1 MTDARAPVVAE
12 PRSQDT
18 RLAQVFGSK
27 TPEIGGDKRIAI
39 HKRVA
44 KLMTSAERE
53 APLSSYLAREFR
65 RSVLTLQEY
74 AREFDGEGQRE
85 KAVQIHI
92 MLVKHLKG
100 VANDSHPEGLS
111 PEEEARMEAEAEA
124 MSDEEL
130 AAATD
135 RHD

>member
-1 MTDARAPVVAE
+1 MEGRATVVTE
-12 PRSQDT
+12 PRPQDT
-18 RLAQVFGSK
+18 RVTQVFGAKPVMLEGS
-27 TPEIGGDKRIAI
+27 KRIAI

-44 KLMTSAERE
+44 KLMTRAERE
-53 APLSSYLAREFR
+53 APLNDYLAREFR

-100 VANDSHPEGLS
+100 VANDSPPAGIS
-111 PEEEARMEAEAEA
+111 PEEEARIQAEVAA
-124 MSDEEL
+124 MSDAEL
-130 AAATD
+130 GLALD
-135 RHD
+135 RKD